1 VNYISVIPAYPVQFT
16 LAAPGSVSAGTALEV
31 LASSQVS
38 VMGLPAYQ
46 VSPFF
51 IVSAPTVTA
60 YVVTSSGAVEQL
72 PVSLLTTVS
81 GYYVYL
87 VSVPS
92 NVSGTLIVE
101 ATVTATY
108 IFTGQQFV
116 GQQAAAV
123 GILSPINTT
132 AISNI
137 VSQAVKEIEANVTGE
152 IGQVESDMANYY
164 GLLSL
169 QLAAVQQRLANYIAG
184 NASALQTALSL
195 LGVQLSGQITTAQQT
210 LAGYMAGNFS
220 AVFNYL
226 SSVNST
232 LSTLSGVVSQL
243 SAIASNLEGVASQ
256 LSNLSTYMA
265 GNFSEIESSL
275 SA

>member
-1 VNYISVIPAYPVQFT
+1 
-16 LAAPGSVSAGTALEV
+16 
-31 LASSQVS
+31 
-38 VMGLPAYQ
+38 
-46 VSPFF
+46 
-51 IVSAPTVTA
+51 
-60 YVVTSSGAVEQL
+60 VEQV
-72 PVSLLTTVS
+72 PVSLLATIPDE
-81 GYYVYL
+81 YYVYL

-92 NVSGTLIVE
+92 NASGTLFIE

-123 GILSPINTT
+123 GILPPINTT
-132 AISNI
+132 AISSV

-152 IGQVESDMANYY
+152 IGQVESNMANYY
-164 GLLSL
+164 SMLSL
-169 QLAAVQQRLANYIAG
+169 QLTATQQRLANYIAG

-226 SSVNST
+226 SNINST

-275 SA
+275 SSISSLA